1 MSNGPHSAPDLTLR
15 AREIMKTRLTPA
27 FARDVDAGLLDG
39 FGLYQWA
46 EAQALKKTTDTP
58 DEGGEE

>member
-1 MSNGPHSAPDLTLR
+1 
-15 AREIMKTRLTPA
+15 MKTRLTPA